1 MISNFA
7 VYTVL
12 LQIPAFDPTGIIV
25 LVVIFFG
32 GFALFAVLGIWGMFA
47 LAKRNRT
54 YDPGDQR
61 RTREKSRRISG
72 R

>member
-12 LQIPAFDPTGIIV
+12 LQMPPFDPTGIIV
-25 LVVIFFG
+25 LAAIFFG
-32 GFALFAVLGIWGMFA
+32 GFALFAVLGIWGISA
-47 LAKRNRT
+47 LAKRNRM

-61 RTREKSRRISG
+61 RTREKSRRING